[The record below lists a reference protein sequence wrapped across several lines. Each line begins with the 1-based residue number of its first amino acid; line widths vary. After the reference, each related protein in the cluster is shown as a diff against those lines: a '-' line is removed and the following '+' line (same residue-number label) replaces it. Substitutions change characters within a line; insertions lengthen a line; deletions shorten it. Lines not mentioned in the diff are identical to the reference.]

1 MNSRQRIIKRLFDLL
16 VSSIG
21 LVLLSPLLAL
31 VALLILLFDGKPV
44 FFKQER
50 VGFMGNSFLII
61 KFRTMIIN
69 NNKSTVTLYS
79 DKRITK
85 LGKFLRKKIDE
96 LPSLINVIFGDMSLV
111 GPRPDVKGFADK
123 LKGGDRRIL
132 LAKPWNNKF
141 FIYKI

>member
-85 LGKFLRKKIDE
+85 LGKFLREKK
-96 LPSLINVIFGDMSLV
+96 LMNYQALLMSSLAI
-111 GPRPDVKGFADK
+111 
-123 LKGGDRRIL
+123 
-132 LAKPWNNKF
+132 
-141 FIYKI
+141 